1 MSKGISADAAG
12 QGGIL
17 DWMHSQG
24 KQRAERIP
32 DFDAAQ
38 TLRLLRAARDISARD
53 AGPTNFWAALT
64 PTEQGDLISAARKR
78 AFPAGTVLM
87 HEGEPAENVMVILDG
102 RTKVCIHE
110 SGRERVIA
118 ERGPGDIVGEG
129 GRAPRGIR
137 SATVIAIE
145 PVLALIMTTEDFVVF
160 AEEHPD
166 LPDIVKQHV
175 YARLTGWPDP
185 PG

>member
-1 MSKGISADAAG
+1 MNKGISADAAG

-24 KQRAERIP
+24 KQRGERIP
-32 DFDAAQ
+32 EFDAAQ
-38 TLRLLRAARDISARD
+38 TLRLLRAVRDISARD
-53 AGPTNFWAALT
+53 ADPTNFWTALT
-64 PTEQGDLISAARKR
+64 ATEQGDLISAAQKR
-78 AFPAGTVLM
+78 AFQASTVLM

-102 RTKVCIHE
+102 RTQVCVHE
-110 SGRERVIA
+110 SGRKRVIA
-118 ERGPGDIVGEG
+118 ERGPGDIVGERG
-129 GRAPRGIR
+129 GAPSGAR

-145 PVLALIMTTEDFVVF
+145 PVLALVMTTEDFVVF

-166 LPDIVKQHV
+166 LPDIVKKQV
-175 YARLTGWPDP
+175 YDRLTGWPDP